1 MMKRRASLLIVAVLL
16 LLVVFLILRNPP
28 KSGESAGKTVSAVQS
43 IPPAMAEFRD
53 WAESRKSGTIG
64 AADLQAGIRLAAE
77 RKAEMLRLI
86 EENPE
91 GAIANAVSWSEYAAL
106 PEEIKAMVERPF
118 STTGELRVL
127 PVCDEHANHEETRE
141 IEIDGVTHEA
151 FVYGGRLGQGSK
163 HAAPVCGIVLDTRAA
178 LADEVIRIADEAD
191 QKELAGLPLG
201 NRDATRDFA
210 TGQPLGPNPVT
221 SIAGGKRYLFNDA
234 GSIAA
239 TNEKLAELDA
249 KPGPKGGSRLAFEL
263 ADGDGG
269 IPWNDVYPLANELA
283 SAWTETNKSTF
294 FIRVDFSD
302 AANSVSQA
310 TLSNVINTTVASSIT
325 QMSYGKTTVSA
336 SVSSMMVRM
345 PQPKAYYLSAGTD
358 AIFND
363 AKAAYETLAG
373 VESLSSYDIIGVH
386 FPSIGMQSGGVT
398 FAGLA
403 TVGGS
408 RHWLQGSTN
417 SGVIIHEFGHN
428 YGLGHASFWDTSDG
442 SVVGTGASVEYGD
455 IFDIMGDGP
464 DPEGHFHMQGKQ
476 YLNWITSSQWTNAN
490 TAGSGTFR
498 IYPFDN
504 SATTSTRRGV
514 RVNKASGE
522 YYWIGYRPGIT
533 DAPLLKSGA
542 YLLWQ
547 RSGYNRCWLLD
558 TTPVSSS
565 DRDDAAISMGRT
577 YSDTTAGV
585 HITPTAKGG
594 SGAEAWL
601 DVNIQLGNFPGN
613 VAPTASIG
621 GPTTANARSSVTFTA
636 TAADGNGDTLAYS
649 WDFGDGAVSTNT
661 NSVNHS
667 WMIGGTYNI
676 SLTVTDMKGG
686 TITANKSV
694 TVTDP
699 LSTWT
704 QRTSGTTAHLKDI
717 VYGGGKL
724 LAVGSA
730 KGTWCSSTNG
740 TSWNTGTIW
749 VSGNTAYNMTAES
762 IIHDGGQFVVA
773 GYDYDFGIDGWIGVI
788 YTSPNGTTWTRRHN
802 TAAGE
807 LNDIAHGGGVY
818 VAVGDNGTIWRS
830 TNSAVTWSPISS
842 GLTQHLRGV
851 AWDGSKFVAVGSFGN
866 GSSGVVLTSTDG
878 STWTDK
884 STGAG
889 LASWHGF
896 YQADFC
902 NDRILASGWYTRIRR
917 STDHGNTFVT
927 NDSVNWDIS
936 AFSYGNGVYLAS
948 GVNLDDADA
957 DANLLSTDGENWT
970 PLTTADQDD
979 RNGAV
984 FFNNTFITVGDN
996 GAIWQSD
1003 AFTAPVQGG
1012 YAAWVA
1018 VEFPGSPPLS
1028 GADDDFDGDGVPN
1041 LGEYATGTDP
1051 KDPLDHAN
1059 LAGAISGDH
1068 FTLTV
1073 PKAAGV
1079 TDVDFLVE
1087 YSSTLQ
1093 SWSPVGTTVVEDSAT
1108 QLVVRITA
1116 TVSSGVPPKGFL
1128 RVRFTNGN

>member
-1 MMKRRASLLIVAVLL
+1 MKRRNSLLTVVALL
-16 LLVVFLILRNPP
+16 LLAAFLMLRRSPIAAT
-28 KSGESAGKTVSAVQS
+28 SGQREVSAVKA
-43 IPPAMAEFRD
+43 IAPVMAEFRQWSVARRD
-53 WAESRKSGTIG
+53 QRSEKT
-64 AADLQAGIRLAAE
+64 DLATGIQLAKE
-77 RKAEMLRLI
+77 RKAVMIRLM
-86 EENPE
+86 EENPAE
-91 GAIANAVSWSEYAAL
+91 AIANAVSWSEYAAL
-106 PEEIKAMVERPF
+106 PAEIQPLVERPF
-118 STTGELRVL
+118 STVGELRVL
-127 PVCDEHANHEETRE
+127 PVCDEHANHGEIRE
-141 IEIDGVTHEA
+141 IEIDGATHEA

-163 HAAPVCGIVLDTRAA
+163 HAALVCGIVLDKRAA
-178 LADEVIRIADEAD
+178 LADEVIRIADTRDAKD
-191 QKELAGLPLG
+191 IATLPLG
-201 NRDATRDFA
+201 NRDATCDFA
-210 TGQPLGPNPVT
+210 TGQPLGDNPVT
-221 SIAGGKRYLFNDA
+221 GIAGGKRYLFHDSA
-234 GSIAA
+234 SIAA
-239 TNEKLAELDA
+239 ANENLAELDA
-249 KPGPKGGSRLAFEL
+249 KPGPKGGSTLAFEL
-263 ADGDGG
+263 ADGGEG
-269 IPWNDVYPLANELA
+269 IPWNEVYQLADELA

-302 AANSVSQA
+302 EANTTSQA
-310 TLSNVINTTVASSIT
+310 TLSSVINTPVAAAIT

-336 SVSSMMVRM
+336 TVSSMMVRM
-345 PQPKAYYLSAGTD
+345 PQPKSYYLPSNND
-358 AIFND
+358 ALFND
-363 AKAAYETLAG
+363 AKAAYETIAGANSLA
-373 VESLSSYDIIGVH
+373 SYDIVGVH
-386 FPSIGMQSGGVT
+386 FPSIGIQSGGVT
-398 FAGLA
+398 YAGLA
-403 TVGGS
+403 TIGGD
-408 RHWLQGSTN
+408 RHWLQGTTN

-455 IFDIMGDGP
+455 IFDVMGDGP

-476 YLNWITSSQWTNAN
+476 YLNWITTAQWTNAN

-504 SATTSTRRGV
+504 ASTTSTRRGV
-514 RVNKASGE
+514 RVNKATGE

-547 RSGYNRCWLLD
+547 RPSQNRCWLLD
-558 TTPVSSS
+558 TTPTSTA

-577 YSDTTAGV
+577 YSDTAAGV

-601 DVNIQLGNFPGN
+601 DVNVQLGSFPGN
-613 VAPTASIG
+613 QAPTASIG
-621 GPTTANARSSVTFTA
+621 GPSTANARNTATFTA
-636 TAADGNGDTLAYS
+636 NAADGNGDTLAYS

-661 NSVNHS
+661 ASVSHS

-686 TITANKSV
+686 TVTANKSV
-694 TVTDP
+694 TVSDP

-730 KGTWCSSTNG
+730 KGTWCGSTDGSSWT
-740 TSWNTGTIW
+740 TGTIW
-749 VSGNTAYNMTAES
+749 VSGNTAYNMTAQS
-762 IIHDGGQFVVA
+762 VIHDGSQFVVA
-773 GYDYDFGIDGWIGVI
+773 GYDYDFGIPDWIGVI

-807 LNDIAHGGGVY
+807 FRDVAVGGGLY
-818 VAVGDNGTIWRS
+818 VAVGDDGTIWRS

-842 GLTQHLRGV
+842 GITQHLRGV
-851 AWDGSKFVAVGSFGN
+851 AWDGSKFVTVGSFGN

-878 STWTDK
+878 ITWTDK
-884 STGAG
+884 SAGAG

-902 NDRILASGWYTRIRR
+902 NDRFLASGWYTRIRR

-936 AFSYGNGVYLAS
+936 AFSYGNGVYLAA
-948 GVNLDDADA
+948 GVNRDSADA
-957 DANLLSTDGENWT
+957 DANLLSADGENWT
-970 PLTTADQDD
+970 PLATASQDN

-1003 AFTAPVQGG
+1003 QFTAPVQGG
-1012 YAAWVA
+1012 YAAWLA
-1018 VEFPGSPPLS
+1018 AEFPGSPPLS
-1028 GADDDFDGDGVPN
+1028 GAEDDFDGDGVPN

-1059 LAGAISGDH
+1059 LGGSISGGY
-1068 FTLTV
+1068 FTITV

-1079 TDVDFLVE
+1079 SDVTTLVE
-1087 YSSTLQ
+1087 YSTTLQ
-1093 SWSPVGTTVVEDSAT
+1093 SWSTTGTTVVEDSAT
-1108 QLVVRITA
+1108 QLVVRISA
-1116 TVSSGVPPKGFL
+1116 SVSGGVPPKGFL
-1128 RVRFTNGN
+1128 RVRFVRS

>member
-1 MMKRRASLLIVAVLL
+1 M
-16 LLVVFLILRNPP
+16 
-28 KSGESAGKTVSAVQS
+28 GK
-43 IPPAMAEFRD
+43 FRD
-53 WAESRKSGTIG
+53 WAEARKAGKTG
-64 AADLQAGIRLAAE
+64 AAELQTGIRLATE
-77 RKAEMLRLI
+77 RKAAMFRLMA
-86 EENPE
+86 ENP
-91 GAIANAVSWSEYAAL
+91 GLAIATAVSWSEYAAL
-106 PEEIKAMVERPF
+106 PEEVKPLVERPF
-118 STTGELRVL
+118 SSMGELRVM

-141 IEIDGVTHEA
+141 IEIDGVIFEA
-151 FVYGGRLGQGSK
+151 FAYGRRLGQGSK
-163 HAAPVCGIVLDTRAA
+163 HAAPVCGVLLDNRAA
-178 LADEVIRIADEAD
+178 LAEDVIRIADKND
-191 QKELAGLPLG
+191 LKELAGLPLG
-201 NRDATRDFA
+201 NPDASRDFA
-210 TGQPLGPNPVT
+210 TGAPLTGEPVT
-221 SIAGGKRYLFNDA
+221 GIAGGKRYLFNDA
-234 GSIAA
+234 ASISAA
-239 TNEKLAELDA
+239 NEKLTELDQ
-249 KPGPKGGSRLAFEL
+249 KPGPKGGSKLAFEL
-263 ADGDGG
+263 ADGGDGSGG
-269 IPWNDVYPLANELA
+269 ILWDDVYQLSDELA
-283 SAWTETNKSTF
+283 SSWTETNKSTF

-310 TLSNVINTTVASSIT
+310 TLANVINTSVASSIT

-336 SVSSMMVRM
+336 SVSSMMVRL
-345 PQPKAYYLSAGTD
+345 PQPKSYYLPSNTD

-363 AKAAYETLAG
+363 AKAAYETIAG
-373 VESLSSYDIIGVH
+373 VGSLSSYDIIGVH
-386 FPSIGMQSGGVT
+386 FPSIGMQSSGVT

-403 TVGGS
+403 TLGGS
-408 RHWLQGSTN
+408 RHWLQGSTS

-442 SVVGTGASVEYGD
+442 SVVGTGANVEYGD

-504 SATTSTRRGV
+504 ASTTSTQRGV
-514 RVNKASGE
+514 RVTKASGE
-522 YYWIGYRPGIT
+522 YYWIGYRPGIA
-533 DAPLLKSGA
+533 DAPLLKTGA

-547 RSGYNRCWLLD
+547 RPSYNRCWLLD
-558 TTPVSSS
+558 TTPTSSS
-565 DRDDAAISMGRT
+565 DRDDAAIAIGRT

-585 HITPTAKGG
+585 HITPTANGG
-594 SGAEAWL
+594 SGANVWL
-601 DVNIQLGNFPGN
+601 DVNVQLGTFPGN
-613 VAPTASIG
+613 QTPTASIG
-621 GPTTANARSSVTFTA
+621 GPTTANARDSVNFTA
-636 TAADGNGDTLAYS
+636 TAADGNGDPLAYS

-661 NSVNHS
+661 NSVSHS
-667 WMIGGTYNI
+667 WTIGGTYNI

-686 TITANKSV
+686 TVTANKSV
-694 TVTDP
+694 TVADP
-699 LSTWT
+699 LSSWT
-704 QRTSGTTAHLKDI
+704 QRTSNTTADLKDI

-724 LAVGSA
+724 LAIGSG

-740 TSWNTGTIW
+740 TTWTTGTIW
-749 VSGNTAYNMTAES
+749 VSGNTAFNMTAES
-762 IIHDGGQFVVA
+762 IIHDGSQFVVA
-773 GYDYDFGIDGWIGVI
+773 GYDYDFGIPDWIGVI

-807 LNDIAHGGGVY
+807 LRDVAIGSGGVY

-830 TNSAVTWSPISS
+830 TDSAVTWSPIST
-842 GLTQHLRGV
+842 GVTQHLRGV
-851 AWDGSKFVAVGSFGN
+851 AWDGSKFVAVGSLSN
-866 GSSGVVLTSTDG
+866 GGSGVVLTSTNG
-878 STWTDK
+878 NSWTDK
-884 STGAG
+884 SAGAG
-889 LASWHGF
+889 LESWHGF

-902 NDRILASGWYTRIRR
+902 NDRFLASGWYTKIRR
-917 STDHGNTFVT
+917 STDHGDTFVT

-936 AFSYGNGVYLAS
+936 AFTYGNGVYLGS
-948 GVNLDDADA
+948 GVNHDNADA

-970 PLTTADQDD
+970 LLATANQDD

-984 FFNNTFITVGDN
+984 FFNNSFITVGDN

-1012 YAAWVA
+1012 YAAWVSA
-1018 VEFPGSPPLS
+1018 EFPGFPPQS

-1051 KDPLDHAN
+1051 KDPLDRAN
-1059 LAGAISGDH
+1059 LVGSISGDH
-1068 FTLTV
+1068 FTITV

-1093 SWSPVGTTVVEDSAT
+1093 TWSTVGTTVVENSAT

-1128 RVRFTNGN
+1128 RVKFVNGN